1 MLIGGLPLAL
11 LPGSAP
17 VLGLDITVA
26 GSLVGSPALEVVS
39 LHTVL

>member
-11 LPGSAP
+11 LVGNAP
-17 VLGLDITVA
+17 MLGLNVTVA